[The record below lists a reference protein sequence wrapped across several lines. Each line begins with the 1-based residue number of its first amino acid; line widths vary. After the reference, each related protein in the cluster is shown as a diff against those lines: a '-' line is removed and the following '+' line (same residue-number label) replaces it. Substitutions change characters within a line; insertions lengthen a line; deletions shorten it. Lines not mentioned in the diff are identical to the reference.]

1 MHSRPASALAIAH
14 TPFIEEIRRTASS
27 RLDPK
32 RRVELGPFMTPW
44 PIARFMASLFR
55 KWAKE
60 AKLLS
65 AHCQLIAPL

>member
-1 MHSRPASALAIAH
+1 
-14 TPFIEEIRRTASS
+14 
-27 RLDPK
+27 
-32 RRVELGPFMTPW
+32 MTPW